1 MFRKKELKIHLK
13 FSFFFEFCFLNVF
26 FSFFKILI
34 QVKGE
39 PHPFAP
45 FFLFVI
51 VGQKKG
57 RTEEKVFFIFV
68 LCFSFFFL
76 VVEQKA
82 CRSSCGDRLER
93 TDYYWRTWRN
103 IANVVAAGCA
113 KVRFS
118 FYFFLVVVV
127 IVAVSCELRVFVS
140 FRCLPAFITSFF
152 LMCFFFVICG
162 VFVSFGGRGSY
173 VNNVLNCGPTTYLRR
188 QNTTNYSINC
198 SQQ

>member
-1 MFRKKELKIHLK
+1 MNPIHL
-13 FSFFFEFCFLNVF
+13 LPF
-26 FSFFKILI
+26 FSSWSLAK
-34 QVKGE
+34 
-39 PHPFAP
+39 
-45 FFLFVI
+45 
-51 VGQKKG
+51 KKG
-57 RTEEKVFFIFV
+57 RTEEKVFYFRFM
-68 LCFSFFFL
+68 FFFFFL

-140 FRCLPAFITSFF
+140 FRCLPAFFTSFF
-152 LMCFFFVICG
+152 LMCFFFCYLWCVC
-162 VFVSFGGRGSY
+162 
-173 VNNVLNCGPTTYLRR
+173 LLRR
-188 QNTTNYSINC
+188 SWVLCEQRSKLWTYYLLAKAEHD
-198 SQQ
+198 